1 MSYEDY
7 WNQYTSQEINSMYGL
22 EQEECMDDECFETFE
37 KIKEKEMTYSI
48 TTLSDLGM
56 SYRDFL

>member
-1 MSYEDY
+1 
-7 WNQYTSQEINSMYGL
+7 MYGL